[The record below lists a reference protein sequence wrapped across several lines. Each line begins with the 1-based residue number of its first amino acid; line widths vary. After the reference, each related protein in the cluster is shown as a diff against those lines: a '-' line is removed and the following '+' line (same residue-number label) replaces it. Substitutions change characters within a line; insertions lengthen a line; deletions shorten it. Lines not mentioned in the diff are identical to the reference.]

1 MEKLIRFYNQNKKTI
16 FKYIGIILISYMILK
31 IINTYYENR
40 TFEEY
45 NTNNTEVNVN
55 TSENIVVDEEIKE
68 TKISKT
74 VNTFIEYCK
83 TSKSEEAYNMLTDET
98 KKKNKYSTLEKFQM
112 NFVDIFFE
120 TEKNYSVSKIEGYSN
135 IYSIEIYNGDILS
148 TGNANS
154 INRKYI
160 KEISKKITLLDYI

>member
-16 FKYIGIILISYMILK
+16 FKYIGIILVSYMILK

-40 TFEEY
+40 TFNEY
-45 NTNNTEVNVN
+45 DSNNTEIN
-55 TSENIVVDEEIKE
+55 TNANEDTVADEKIEKS
-68 TKISKT
+68 KISET

-83 TSKSEEAYNMLTDET
+83 ENKVEEAYNMLTDET
-98 KKKNKYSTLEKFQM
+98 KEKSKYSTLEKFQT
-112 NFVDIFFE
+112 NFIE
-120 TEKNYSVSKIEGYSN
+120 TFLKTGNNNSINKVEGYSN
-135 IYSIEIYNGDILS
+135 IYSIEIYNEDMLS

-160 KEISKKITLLDYI
+160 KEISKKIALLDFI